1 MKRTFFNILI
11 CTVVLAGDARLALA
25 QSGGGFTIGFS
36 TIDGGG
42 GPSAGGSFSLNGT
55 IGQPDAGEMS
65 GGAFTLSGG
74 FWTIPHDGSQPFLAI
89 RHGTGDTVIL
99 SWPDPS
105 TGYLLEAAP
114 TTLGG
119 GWTTVTQTPVVVAGE
134 KQVTLT
140 PTGPGRMFR
149 LRKP

>member
-1 MKRTFFNILI
+1 MVPVMNSVGVAYRATSGVQFFRRDQ
-11 CTVVLAGDARLALA
+11 V
-25 QSGGGFTIGFS
+25 
-36 TIDGGG
+36 
-42 GPSAGGSFSLNGT
+42 
-55 IGQPDAGEMS
+55 
-65 GGAFTLSGG
+65 
-74 FWTIPHDGSQPFLAI
+74 GSQPFLAI

-114 TTLGG
+114 TPLGG